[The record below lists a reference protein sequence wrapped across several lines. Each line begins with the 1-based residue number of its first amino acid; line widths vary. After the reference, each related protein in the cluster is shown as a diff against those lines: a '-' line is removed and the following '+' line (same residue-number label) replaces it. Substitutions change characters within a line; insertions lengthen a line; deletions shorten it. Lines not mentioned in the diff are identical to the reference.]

1 VSADGPD
8 WARLFRIACSLIRQ
22 VNSEQVIIDS
32 WSFGGGTAMMLQV
45 GHRESHDV
53 DIFLPDAQFLPFLD
67 PKLHDF
73 EFEIRPSD
81 YRGDGTGFIKL
92 AFTGIGEIDFI
103 VAHALTDKATTKR
116 MIEDEDVDLETVA
129 EIIAKKIHYRGASIK
144 PRDIF
149 DIAAAARYDRNSLIN
164 ALKAHKDDVG
174 KTLLAIDRLKP
185 DFINAAIAELAIR
198 EHFKPVAETALED
211 AKALLRSV

>member
-22 VNSEQVIIDS
+22 VNSERPIIDS

-53 DIFLPDAQFLPFLD
+53 DIFLPDAQLLSFLD

-73 EFEIRPSD
+73 EFDIWPSD
-81 YRGDGTGFIKL
+81 YGGDGTGFLKL
-92 AFTGIGEIDFI
+92 AFEDIGEIDFI
-103 VAHALTDKATTKR
+103 VAHAVTDIPTTR
-116 MIEDEDVDLETVA
+116 QTIEGEEVDLETVA
-129 EIIAKKIHYRGASIK
+129 EIIAKKIHYRGAAIK

-149 DIAAAARYDRNSLIN
+149 DIAAAARHDRDSIIK
-164 ALKAHKDDVG
+164 ALKHHKDDVA
-174 KTLLAIDRLKP
+174 KTLSAIERLKP
-185 DFINAAIAELAIR
+185 HFVNAAIAELAIKDS
-198 EHFKPVAETALED
+198 FKPIVGTALGD
-211 AKALLRSV
+211 AIELLKSV

>member
-1 VSADGPD
+1 MSASGSD

-22 VNSEQVIIDS
+22 VNSDQVIIDS

-81 YRGDGTGFIKL
+81 YGGDGTGFIKL
-92 AFTGIGEIDFI
+92 AFTGVGEIDFI
-103 VAHALTDKATTKR
+103 VAHALTDQATTKR
-116 MIEDEDVDLETVA
+116 TIEDEDVDLETVA
-129 EIIAKKIHYRGASIK
+129 EIIAKKIHYRGSSIK

-149 DIAAAARYDRNSLIN
+149 DIAAAATHDRNALID

-185 DFINAAIAELAIR
+185 DFVNAAIAELAIR
-198 EHFKPVAETALED
+198 EQFKPIAATAIED
-211 AKALLRSV
+211 AKGLLRSV